1 MDTFDLKKY
10 LAENQLL
17 QEEATQDISAE
28 LKKGLAA
35 LQSQVKNVKPSPK
48 DKELKELGGI
58 GIASLIVGAPGLVK
72 LLGNVANGITDVMKK
87 GTDSAVFDKSTYKKG
102 GGEKLTQTK
111 VGKALVGFGDK
122 WEELYVDSIG
132 GWLQAAFPSKYKGQD
147 PHDKEDKLYKDAH
160 GVYMG
165 LLIAGAFGAG
175 WEMVNAHN
183 AIVAGLEGGSAGLKT
198 KEVIDIARKIAT
210 V

>member
-1 MDTFDLKKY
+1 
-10 LAENQLL
+10 
-17 QEEATQDISAE
+17 
-28 LKKGLAA
+28 
-35 LQSQVKNVKPSPK
+35 
-48 DKELKELGGI
+48 
-58 GIASLIVGAPGLVK
+58 
-72 LLGNVANGITDVMKK
+72 MKK

-102 GGEKLTQTK
+102 GGKKLTQTK
-111 VGKALVGFGDK
+111 AGKALVGFGDK

-160 GVYMG
+160 RIYAG

-183 AIVAGLEGGSAGLKT
+183 AIIAGFEGGSATLKG
-198 KEVIDIARKIAT
+198 KEVMDIARKIAA